1 MKGKKL
7 YLVRGCF
14 ILALA
19 AAILSKVYSPKE
31 AYIKSIQDDWGV
43 YLPLAEWEAYN
54 GDTKSSFQGDGVR
67 YHVFRYQEED
77 EIQKAVSWHR
87 GKNPLVE
94 QKIDAL
100 LRDLEIGEE
109 FKVNF
114 DREYQY
120 FTLMNRGS
128 STELFLLY
136 FPEQK
141 RLSVVEDYI

>member
-1 MKGKKL
+1 MKGKKIFW
-7 YLVRGCF
+7 VRGCMV
-14 ILALA
+14 ILILA
-19 AAILSKVYSPKE
+19 AALSKYKGPKE
-31 AYIKSIQDDWGV
+31 AYIESIHREWGV
-43 YLPLAEWEAYN
+43 SLPLAEWEVYN
-54 GDTKSSFQGDGVR
+54 EDTKSSFGSDGVR

-77 EIQKAVSWHR
+77 AIQKAVSWHR
-87 GKNPLVE
+87 GRNSLVE

-100 LRDLEIGEE
+100 LRDLDMEKEYRM
-109 FKVNF
+109 NF